1 MRRRLF
7 NTIAVKKKVE
17 KKTRQGQS
25 KHTKSGTKPNTDA
38 LFVCTKSL
46 KKYKKAYRGQ
56 GR

>member
-1 MRRRLF
+1 MRGLKQQISRIS
-7 NTIAVKKKVE
+7 NGP

-25 KHTKSGTKPNTDA
+25 KNTKSGTKPNTDA

>member
-1 MRRRLF
+1 MRRKIF
-7 NTIAVKKKVE
+7 SNFTVHKKTE

-46 KKYKKAYRGQ
+46 RKYKKAYRGQ
-56 GR
+56 GK

>member
-7 NTIAVKKKVE
+7 NTVAVKKKVE

>member
-7 NTIAVKKKVE
+7 NTGAVKKKVE
-17 KKTRQGQS
+17 KKTRQGQN

-46 KKYKKAYRGQ
+46 KKYKKEYRGQ